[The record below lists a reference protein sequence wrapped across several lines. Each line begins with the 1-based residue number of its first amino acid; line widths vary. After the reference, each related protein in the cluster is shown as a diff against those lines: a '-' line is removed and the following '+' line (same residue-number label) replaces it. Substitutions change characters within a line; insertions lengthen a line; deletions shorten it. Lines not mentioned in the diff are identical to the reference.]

1 MKGSVAAICVLA
13 ALAACGKEPPPRSV
27 SEFMEDPIL
36 LEATMVRCGEDRDQ
50 TRYDAECINARDA
63 VGRIA
68 AARELASRQD
78 LEAQSERKRQALR
91 RAREAAAEAR
101 RRAQEAEQRREEA
114 RYFGEFEPLPPGD
127 EPSETG
133 EIPER
138 DRDDDPDDS
147 PQPATEEPDATE
159 LPSNSNVP
167 PEPDAASGTGAD
179 VGHTSLEEVREEL
192 TRRQD
197 AEREQPR

>member
-1 MKGSVAAICVLA
+1 MKGTVAAICVLA

-63 VGRIA
+63 VDRIA
-68 AARELASRQD
+68 AARELARRQE

-127 EPSETG
+127 EPSATG
-133 EIPER
+133 ERPER
-138 DRDDDPDDS
+138 DRDDSPDDS
-147 PQPATEEPDATE
+147 DATE
-159 LPSNSNVP
+159 SPSNGNLP
-167 PEPDAASGTGAD
+167 REPDAASGTATD

-197 AEREQPR
+197 AERDQPPR